1 MQIIF
6 ENYIDYYINR
16 STIYSLYHIIQH
28 IVITFNHNSYFLN
41 SCCSPFQYNFSFYEM
56 GNTYFLFAGTIILPP
71 DPDSLSA
78 NSWDHGLKGSFLC
91 LKQNDFYKFNQNQSI
106 LWGFLILPNGSE
118 YLWISF
124 QLKSNQKSRI
134 KVY

>member
-28 IVITFNHNSYFLN
+28 IVIIFIHNSHSLN
-41 SCCSPFQYNFSFYEM
+41 LCCSPFQYNFSFYEM

-78 NSWDHGLKGSFLC
+78 NSWYYGLKGSFLC
-91 LKQNDFYKFNQNQSI
+91 LKQNNI
-106 LWGFLILPNGSE
+106 LLYVIFQFCWGFWMIRSGSIIF
-118 YLWISF
+118 YPTVPARKAIKSKS
-124 QLKSNQKSRI
+124 LKI
-134 KVY
+134 